1 MNLYFIVYLIAF
13 RRSLL
18 CTFPKNFAKVNKKL
32 FKSQPLY
39 RFFNPRRRY
48 FFSVSCTPEPAVIER
63 KRGGMGVS
71 KFISLRVTG
80 WAKRNL

>member
-32 FKSQPLY
+32 FKSQPVY
-39 RFFNPRRRY
+39 RFFDPSPCY
-48 FFSVSCTPEPAVIER
+48 FPSAAEGPVLAVIDR

-80 WAKRNL
+80 

>member
-32 FKSQPLY
+32 FKSQPVY
-39 RFFNPRRRY
+39 RFFDPSPHY
-48 FFSVSCTPEPAVIER
+48 FPSTAEGPVLAVIDR

-80 WAKRNL
+80 WAKRSL

>member
-1 MNLYFIVYLIAF
+1 MNLYFIFCLIEF
-13 RRSLL
+13 RERLS

-39 RFFNPRRRY
+39 RFFDLRRCY
-48 FFSVSCTPEPAVIER
+48 FFSASGAPEPAVIER

>member
-1 MNLYFIVYLIAF
+1 MNLYFIFCLIEF
-13 RRSLL
+13 RERLS

-32 FKSQPLY
+32 FKSQPVY
-39 RFFNPRRRY
+39 RFFDPSPCY
-48 FFSVSCTPEPAVIER
+48 FPSAAEGPVLAVIDR

-80 WAKRNL
+80 

>member
-1 MNLYFIVYLIAF
+1 MNLYFIFCLIEF
-13 RRSLL
+13 RERLS

-32 FKSQPLY
+32 FKSQPVY
-39 RFFNPRRRY
+39 RFFDPSPCY
-48 FFSVSCTPEPAVIER
+48 FPPAAEGPVLAVIDR

-80 WAKRNL
+80 WAKRSL

>member
-1 MNLYFIVYLIAF
+1 MNLYFIFCLIEF
-13 RRSLL
+13 RERLS

-32 FKSQPLY
+32 FKSQPVY
-39 RFFNPRRRY
+39 RFFDPSPCY
-48 FFSVSCTPEPAVIER
+48 FPSTAEGPALAVIDR

-80 WAKRNL
+80 WAKRSL

>member
-1 MNLYFIVYLIAF
+1 MNQFYLLSYRVSGKA
-13 RRSLL
+13 RSKAA
-18 CTFPKNFAKVNKKL
+18 PKNFAKVNKKL
-32 FKSQPLY
+32 FKSQPVY
-39 RFFNPRRRY
+39 CFFDPHRRY
-48 FFSVSCTPEPAVIER
+48 LSSVSTTPGPAVIDR